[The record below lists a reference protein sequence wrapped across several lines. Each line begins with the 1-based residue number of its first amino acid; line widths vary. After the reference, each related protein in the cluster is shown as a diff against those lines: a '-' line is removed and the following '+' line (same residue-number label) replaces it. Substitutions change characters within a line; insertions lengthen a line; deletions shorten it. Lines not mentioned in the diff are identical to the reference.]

1 MEADLKL
8 ICEGQKS
15 QTDVLGH
22 TIDMYRSVLIRAQ
35 NESIKL
41 EQVES
46 SSREVMTDIILI

>member
-15 QTDVLGH
+15 KTDVLGL
-22 TIDMYRSVLIRAQ
+22 TIDMYRSVLVRAQ

-46 SSREVMTDIILI
+46 LFRNHD